1 LKLFKADFFA
11 SASKNKHLLLKKL
24 TKCAK
29 HVLCVDDD
37 PETLKVRKLLL
48 EDGGY
53 TAVTVT
59 SGQDALHLL
68 AHGTVVDLVLLD
80 YLMPGMNGDELA
92 EKLRRQYPQLP
103 LVVVSAVGQL
113 PSSLLKLTKASVQ
126 KGRDPQVLLSTIA
139 SVLAPAGSGS
149 QQQEARRFSEEKTVL
164 CVEDERV
171 QLKLRKLLLES
182 AGFHVLEA
190 VSAPSAMELFRASHV
205 DAVVMDYWL
214 SGQNGTALAEEM
226 KGIRPRIPIVMLS
239 GFASLPGEEAIVDS
253 WLRKA
258 EVEPE
263 DLIHE
268 LTRLI
273 ALRRESRPAKPR

>member
-1 LKLFKADFFA
+1 MN
-11 SASKNKHLLLKKL
+11 SAK
-24 TKCAK
+24 T
-29 HVLCVDDD
+29 VLCVDDD

-48 EDGGY
+48 EDSGY
-53 TAVTVT
+53 SVITAT
-59 SGQDALHLL
+59 SGQEASRLL
-68 AHGTVVDLVLLD
+68 SQGNHVDLVLLD
-80 YLMPGMNGDELA
+80 YMMPGMNGDELA
-92 EKLRRQYPQLP
+92 EGLRKQYPDLP

-113 PSSLLKLTKASVQ
+113 PASLLEATNARVQ
-126 KGRDPQVLLSTIA
+126 KGQDPETLLQTVA
-139 SVLAPAGSGS
+139 AVLASPEKRLPPKGPALK
-149 QQQEARRFSEEKTVL
+149 KTVL
-164 CVEDERV
+164 CVEDEKA
-171 QLKLRKLLLES
+171 QLKMRKMLLES

-190 VSAPSAMELFRASHV
+190 QSARVAMEVFRSSHV

-226 KGIRPRIPIVMLS
+226 KMMRPRIPIVMLS

-268 LTRLI
+268 LSRLI
-273 ALRRESRPAKPR
+273 ALRAPRQAETT

>member
-1 LKLFKADFFA
+1 MK
-11 SASKNKHLLLKKL
+11 SAK
-24 TKCAK
+24 T
-29 HVLCVDDD
+29 VLCVDDD

-48 EDGGY
+48 EHSGY
-53 TAVTVT
+53 WVMTAT
-59 SGQDALHLL
+59 SGQEASQLL
-68 AHGTVVDLVLLD
+68 SQGNRVDLVLLD
-80 YLMPGMNGDELA
+80 YMMPSMNGDELA
-92 EKLRRQYPQLP
+92 EGLRKQYPDLP

-113 PSSLLKLTKASVQ
+113 PASLLEATNARVQ
-126 KGRDPQVLLSTIA
+126 KGQDPETLLQTVA
-139 SVLAPAGSGS
+139 AVLANPEKRTPSKGPALK
-149 QQQEARRFSEEKTVL
+149 RTVL
-164 CVEDERV
+164 CVEDEKA
-171 QLKLRKLLLES
+171 QLKMRKMLLES

-190 VSAPSAMELFRASHV
+190 QSARAAMEVFRSSHV

-226 KGIRPRIPIVMLS
+226 KMMRPRIPIVMLS

-253 WLRKA
+253 WMRKA

-273 ALRRESRPAKPR
+273 ALRAPRQAETT

>member
-1 LKLFKADFFA
+1 MMR
-11 SASKNKHLLLKKL
+11 
-24 TKCAK
+24 AK

-53 TAVTVT
+53 TAVTAT

-68 AHGTVVDLVLLD
+68 AHGSAVDLLLLD

-92 EKLRRQYPQLP
+92 EQLRRQYPQLP

-113 PSSLLKLTKASVQ
+113 PRSLLQLTNASVL
-126 KGRDPQVLLSTIA
+126 KGRDPEVLLSTIS
-139 SVLAPAGSGS
+139 SVLAQTGDG
-149 QQQEARRFSEEKTVL
+149 QKQGARQFSDEKTIL

-190 VSAPSAMELFRASHV
+190 ESARTAMEVFRASHV
-205 DAVVMDYWL
+205 DAVLMDYWL

-226 KGIRPRIPIVMLS
+226 KGMRPRVPIVMLS

-253 WLRKA
+253 WMRKA

-263 DLIHE
+263 DLINE

-273 ALRRESRPAKPR
+273 ALRGESRPAERS

>member
-1 LKLFKADFFA
+1 MQ
-11 SASKNKHLLLKKL
+11 SAK
-24 TKCAK
+24 T
-29 HVLCVDDD
+29 VLCVDDD

-48 EDGGY
+48 EDSGFTVM
-53 TAVTVT
+53 TAT
-59 SGQDALHLL
+59 SGQEASRLL
-68 AHGTVVDLVLLD
+68 SQGMRVDLVLLD

-92 EKLRRQYPQLP
+92 ERLRKQYPDLP
-103 LVVVSAVGQL
+103 LIVVSAVGQL
-113 PSSLLKLTKASVQ
+113 PVSLLESTNARVQ
-126 KGRDPQVLLSTIA
+126 KGQDPEFLLQTIA
-139 SVLAPAGSGS
+139 AVLANP
-149 QQQEARRFSEEKTVL
+149 EKKLPSEGRPPKKIVL
-164 CVEDERV
+164 CVEDEKA
-171 QLKLRKLLLES
+171 QLKMRKMLLES
-182 AGFHVLEA
+182 AGFQVLEA
-190 VSAPSAMELFRASHV
+190 QSARSAMEAFRSSHV

-226 KGIRPRIPIVMLS
+226 KMMRPRIPIVMLS

-273 ALRRESRPAKPR
+273 ALRATPRQAENS